1 MSRSLCD
8 ESITHTWRQ
17 LKDSII
23 FREFFNLKQFFGEGF
38 TCETRQWMITA

>member
-23 FREFFNLKQFFGEGF
+23 FREFFNLDLPVKHDNG
-38 TCETRQWMITA
+38 C